1 MSKQKLQQ
9 KQDQNLTFQQIQFL
23 SLLQIPLVNLEKRI
37 EEELEENPVLEEEN
51 EGGKEDRLGGEEISP
66 ISTSS
71 TGINNSNS
79 YDLNKVQIED
89 NNNTLYTYLHEQLIV
104 LNLKEKQK
112 FLISYLINS
121 LDESGFLN
129 RDLYSICSDLLINH
143 ELSVEEVELYE
154 SLKILQSFEPYGV
167 GARSLQECIAIQLKK
182 HHHKN
187 KKALL
192 IIKDYYSAFTN
203 KNFNYLTDHL
213 NISKDELKK
222 IYLVIESLNPRPG
235 SIFSKS
241 VDSEYIDPDFKI
253 LITDGLPELRLN
265 KTNKKPIKIN
275 RYYSDLLEETKDSE
289 TKKFLKQ
296 KIEKAR
302 WFKDALNKRKKT
314 LKKVMEAIMQ
324 LQEKYFVSGDEKDL
338 IPMKLADVAQIVNMD
353 LSTISRVSNSKYI
366 ETSFGVFKVKELF
379 SEAYR
384 KDNGEV
390 ISTREIKTTLKEIID
405 NENKQSPFTDEEIAN
420 MLAEQQYS
428 IARRTVAKY
437 RESIS
442 VPTAKL
448 RRRL

>member
-23 SLLQIPLVNLEKRI
+23 SLLQIPLANLEKRI
-37 EEELEENPVLEEEN
+37 EEEIEENPVLEEEN
-51 EGGKEDRLGGEEISP
+51 ESGKENRLEGEEISP
-66 ISTSS
+66 MSTSS
-71 TGINNSNS
+71 IGANNSNS

-89 NNNTLYTYLHEQLIV
+89 NNTTLYTYLHDQLIV

-143 ELSVEEVELYE
+143 ELNVKEVELYE
-154 SLKILQSFEPYGV
+154 SLKTLQSFEPYGV
-167 GARSLQECIAIQLKK
+167 GARSLQECLAIQLKK
-182 HHHKN
+182 NHYKN

-192 IIKDYYSAFTN
+192 IIQDYYSAFTN
-203 KNFNYLTDHL
+203 KNFNYLADRL
-213 NISKDELKK
+213 NISKEELKK
-222 IYLVIESLNPRPG
+222 IYLVIESLNPKPG
-235 SIFSKS
+235 SMFSKNIE
-241 VDSEYIDPDFKI
+241 SEYIDPDFKI
-253 LITDGLPELRLN
+253 LIRDGFPELRLN

-302 WFKDALNKRKKT
+302 WFKDALNKREKT

-324 LQEKYFVSGDEKDL
+324 LQEKYFVSGDEEDL

-353 LSTISRVSNSKYI
+353 LSTVSRVSNSKYI

-390 ISTREIKTTLKEIID
+390 ISTREIKTTLKKIID
-405 NENKQSPFTDEEIAN
+405 NENKQNPLTDEEIAN
-420 MLAEQQYS
+420 MLAEKQYS

-437 RESIS
+437 RENIG